1 MKNSFKNKKVLVTGA
16 AGFIGSH
23 LTEMLL
29 KGGARVTA
37 LVRYTS
43 SGRIGWLEYLPSSA
57 KNGLNI
63 IRGDVR
69 DPDICQAA
77 VRGNDYIFHLAAQIA
92 IPYSY
97 IAPRDF
103 LAVNAVGTANLLQAA
118 RTEKVKKF
126 LQVSTSEVYGTAQYT
141 PIDEKHPQ
149 TAQSPYSASK
159 IAADKMV
166 QSFYHSFGLPVVTVR
181 PFNCYGPRQSA
192 RAIIPTIILQALHG
206 RTVKLGNINSSR
218 DLNFVSDITAGMID
232 ACFAKNTDGI
242 TMNLASGRD
251 YPIRE
256 LVKIIGDIMNKR
268 VIIKTEKRRV
278 RPASSEVWRL
288 VGDST
293 LANKTIGYKST
304 YTIQAGLKKTVEFFE
319 KNIDSYAGED
329 YQL

>member
-1 MKNSFKNKKVLVTGA
+1 MKKSVKNKKVLVTGA

-43 SGRIGWLEYLPSSA
+43 SGQIGWLEYLPPSA
-57 KNGLNI
+57 KDRLSI
-63 IRGDVR
+63 IHGDIR
-69 DPDICQAA
+69 DPDICEAA
-77 VRGNDYIFHLAAQIA
+77 VKGNDYIFNLAAQIA

-103 LAVNAVGTANLLQAA
+103 LAVNAVGTANMLQAA
-118 RTEKVKKF
+118 RAEEVKKI
-126 LQVSTSEVYGTAQYT
+126 LQVSTSEVYGTAQYA
-141 PIDEKHPQ
+141 PIDERHPQ
-149 TAQSPYSASK
+149 VAQSPYSASK
-159 IAADKMV
+159 IAADKTA

-192 RAIIPTIILQALHG
+192 RAIIPTIILQALRG
-206 RTVKLGNINSSR
+206 RVIRLGNVESSR
-218 DLNFVSDITAGMID
+218 DLNFVTDIAAGMID
-232 ACFAKNTDGI
+232 ACLNENTSGM
-242 TMNLASGRD
+242 TMNLASGED
-251 YPIRE
+251 HPIAE
-256 LVKIIGDIMNKR
+256 LVDIIGGIINKR
-268 VIIKTEKRRV
+268 LSIKTEKRRK

-293 LANKTIGYKST
+293 LAKETIGYKST
-304 YTIQAGLKKTVEFFE
+304 VTMQAGLKKTIEFFE
-319 KNIDSYAGED
+319 KHIDMYAKED

>member
-23 LTEMLL
+23 LTEKLL

-37 LVRYTS
+37 LARYTS
-43 SGRIGWLEYLPSSA
+43 SGQIGWLEYLPPA
-57 KNGLNI
+57 VRGGLTV

-77 VRGNDYIFHLAAQIA
+77 VKGNEYIFHLAAQIA

-97 IAPRDF
+97 LAPRDF
-103 LAVNAVGTANLLQAA
+103 LAVNAVGTANMLQAA
-118 RTEKVKKF
+118 RAEKIRKF

-149 TAQSPYSASK
+149 IAQSPYSASK
-159 IAADKMV
+159 IAADKMA

-206 RTVKLGNINSSR
+206 RTIKLGNINSSR
-218 DLNFVSDITAGMID
+218 DLNFVSDIAAGMID
-232 ACFAKNTDGI
+232 ACFAKTTSGV

-256 LVKIIGDIMNKR
+256 LVKIIGDILNKKL
-268 VIIKTEKRRV
+268 VIKTEKRRV

-304 YTIQAGLKKTVEFFE
+304 YTIQTGLKKTIEFFE
-319 KNIDSYAGED
+319 RNIDLYVKED